1 MLYPDFASRIKALLR
16 RGREKTSG
24 IVRLARFLRGS
35 GAQGTLSPSKQRR
48 LAEWYRVL
56 VENAPVGIHEID
68 QHRTLSSV
76 NPAGLRMLGR
86 GKSVFGVPVLSVVSP
101 ADQQRVGRLLD
112 LAFAG
117 EFCEF
122 EFTALG
128 ERTFLSCFMPLK

>member
-1 MLYPDFASRIKALLR
+1 MLYPDFVSRIKALLR
-16 RGREKTSG
+16 RVREKTSW
-24 IVRLARFLRGS
+24 ITRQARILRGS
-35 GAQGTLSPSKQRR
+35 GVQGKLSTHKQRR

-68 QHRTLSSV
+68 QQRTLSSV
-76 NPAGLRMLGR
+76 NRAGLRMLGR

-101 ADQQRVGRLLD
+101 ADRQRFGRLLD

-128 ERTFLSCFMPLK
+128 E